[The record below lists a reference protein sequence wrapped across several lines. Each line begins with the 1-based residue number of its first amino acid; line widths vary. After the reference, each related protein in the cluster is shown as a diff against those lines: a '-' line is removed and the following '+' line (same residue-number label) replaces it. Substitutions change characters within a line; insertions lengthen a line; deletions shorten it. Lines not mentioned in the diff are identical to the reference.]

1 MLLFY
6 EEGIVKKN
14 VLQNF
19 QFRIRVP
26 LISLN

>member
-6 EEGIVKKN
+6 EEGTMKKN
-14 VLQNF
+14 VMQKF